1 MSKARLR
8 KAPPPPNRPASR
20 EMVWDLLWGVRRS
33 QRYHARRRVFYQR
46 WHQCTAFVGIMGGS
60 AVIASVGDIV
70 PQWVALVAA
79 LGVAALCAADLIA
92 KTADMAHIHN
102 ALRGRFMA
110 LERHIVNAHHATE
123 KDLATWQAER
133 LAIEAEEP
141 PVHVALDILCENE
154 LIRATGGHL
163 AQAPLHSLGWFK
175 RITAHWL
182 MWENA

>member
-1 MSKARLR
+1 
-8 KAPPPPNRPASR
+8 
-20 EMVWDLLWGVRRS
+20 MVLWELLWGVRRS
-33 QRYHARRRVFYQR
+33 QRYHA
-46 WHQCTAFVGIMGGS
+46 
-60 AVIASVGDIV
+60 
-70 PQWVALVAA
+70 
-79 LGVAALCAADLIA
+79 
-92 KTADMAHIHN
+92 
-102 ALRGRFMA
+102 
-110 LERHIVNAHHATE
+110 TE
-123 KDLATWQAER
+123 KDFAAWQSER